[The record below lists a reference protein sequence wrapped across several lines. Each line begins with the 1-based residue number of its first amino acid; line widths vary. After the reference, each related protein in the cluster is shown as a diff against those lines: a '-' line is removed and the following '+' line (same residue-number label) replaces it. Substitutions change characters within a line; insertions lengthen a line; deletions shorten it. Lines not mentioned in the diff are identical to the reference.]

1 MLRAASSALRRRAA
15 RAPRASCAAPGAAPQ
30 PSSPAPPPAAA
41 AAASFFSTTGAS
53 GRDLF
58 NPTEEHQALR
68 DMVRSFAQDE
78 VDPQRLEHDRE
89 EKFNH
94 ALFRKCGELG
104 LLGVTTDVEYG
115 GSGMDATAACIVHE
129 ELSQADPSFCLSY
142 LAHSMLFVNNL
153 NQNGNAEQKARLLPD
168 VCSGAKIGGMGM
180 SEPNNGT
187 DVLGLTTT
195 AVKDDA
201 DGSYVLNGTK
211 MWITNSYVTND
222 SLGSGETGDVYLIYA
237 RTGGAG
243 AKGLSLFLVEK
254 GMEGFSLGQPIKDKC
269 GMRASNTGEL
279 VLDNVRV
286 PAANLVGDENGATL
300 CMMRNLEIE
309 RVVLG
314 AMATGIARRC
324 IDAMGKYSSERKAF
338 GEPIG
343 NFGQIQKMVADSY
356 AKYQAGRCYLYN
368 VSNGMA
374 LDASGQRLDTDGVK
388 LYTTTM
394 AKEVADAAIQTMG
407 GYGYCGEYQ
416 VEQLWRDAKL
426 LEIGGGTLESHQKN
440 MIRDLNKGLPDH
452 L

>member
-254 GMEGFSLGQPIKDKC
+254 GMEGFSPPRARGGVDGRMDVSPPPPAPPARPPPQCDPRRAPVNLHHRRARRRQPP
-269 GMRASNTGEL
+269 
-279 VLDNVRV
+279 
-286 PAANLVGDENGATL
+286 PAAGSCARARGWWWWWRGGLCDFYIFLLMVVAGKFCVGRTKGAGGEGKGVDGWL
-300 CMMRNLEIE
+300 S
-309 RVVLG
+309 
-314 AMATGIARRC
+314 AMQYGTALQHSPGI
-324 IDAMGKYSSERKAF
+324 GWLS
-338 GEPIG
+338 
-343 NFGQIQKMVADSY
+343 
-356 AKYQAGRCYLYN
+356 
-368 VSNGMA
+368 A
-374 LDASGQRLDTDGVK
+374 LQ
-388 LYTTTM
+388 
-394 AKEVADAAIQTMG
+394 
-407 GYGYCGEYQ
+407 YGTPLQ
-416 VEQLWRDAKL
+416 HTPAV
-426 LEIGGGTLESHQKN
+426 
-440 MIRDLNKGLPDH
+440 
-452 L
+452 